1 MANESLKNSSASSF
15 LLNGDLQLMSFC
27 KKRQHFA
34 LGANKMAFVQQHCDT
49 GSFRMKIKNFS
60 PYLFMSA
67 AQSKGPHMQRS
78 SPGVSLGRNFG
89 ARCSGRWRGASTS
102 CAGGSER
109 GAGGEHMARGTGAGA
124 PRADFA
130 PTSAHGQPCAHRCQG
145 FLRVL
150 TQFLPSKSALGAVWL
165 RCLWLGS
172 CSRKAGTG

>member
-89 ARCSGRWRGASTS
+89 ARCSGAAARSLHLLRWWQRAGGRRGAH
-102 CAGGSER
+102 GR
-109 GAGGEHMARGTGAGA
+109 RDGAGRAPGEQEHRGLTFPPPVHADSHA
-124 PRADFA
+124 LTDPRDF
-130 PTSAHGQPCAHRCQG
+130 
-145 FLRVL
+145 
-150 TQFLPSKSALGAVWL
+150 LG
-165 RCLWLGS
+165 C
-172 CSRKAGTG
+172 